1 LDGGWNDWS
10 VRPLARFRAD
20 LAAGR
25 NLDLYAT
32 FVIALTIGLL
42 GAFNI
47 VDTEIVAAATLT
59 TLAIVA
65 VGALGTRRQVGSM
78 ESATRELGL
87 QLRQFGGVMSAD
99 EFLSPSTSGLDV
111 DLRGARDI
119 RLVGVSLSRTI
130 RNNIDELEQRL
141 ARGAD
146 VRIALIEPGSEAVL
160 EAARR
165 STIPDAPEIFENR
178 LRPTVDLLRQ
188 LAASPNTTGRLEVR
202 FLTFVPVFGLT
213 MVDPDEPDGLIH
225 VDIYAHRSAGPEP
238 VLRLNSRRDPR
249 WYHHFRQ
256 EFERIWSHGHVASW
270 LDGVASSRPEP
281 H

>member
-1 LDGGWNDWS
+1 VG
-10 VRPLARFRAD
+10 PLARFRTD

-32 FVIALTIGLL
+32 FLIALTIGLL
-42 GAFNI
+42 GAFNL
-47 VDTEIVAAATLT
+47 VETELVAAATLA
-59 TLAIVA
+59 TLAFVV
-65 VGALGTRRQVGSM
+65 VGSLGTRRQVAAM
-78 ESATRELGL
+78 EAATRDLGL

-111 DLRGARDI
+111 DLRGAMDI

-130 RNNIDELEQRL
+130 RNNIDDLEQRL
-141 ARGAD
+141 AKGAHI
-146 VRIALIEPGSEAVL
+146 RIALIEPGSEAVL

-178 LRPTVDLLRQ
+178 IRPTVDLLRQ
-188 LAASPNTTGRLEVR
+188 LAASPHASGRLEVR

-213 MVDPDEPDGLIH
+213 MVDPDEPDGFIH

-238 VLRLNSRRDPR
+238 VLRLTARRDPR

-256 EFERIWSHGHVASW
+256 EFDRIWAHGGAASW
-270 LDGVASSRPEP
+270 AAGVTSSTPDGSAAPA
-281 H
+281 

>member
-1 LDGGWNDWS
+1 
-10 VRPLARFRAD
+10 VRSLARFRTD
-20 LAAGR
+20 LAAGK

-32 FVIALTIGLL
+32 FAIALTIGLL
-42 GAFNI
+42 GAFDI
-47 VDTEIVAAATLT
+47 VETEIVAAATLA
-59 TLAIVA
+59 TLAFVA
-65 VGALGTRRQVGSM
+65 VGSLGTRRQVAAM
-78 ESATRELGL
+78 EGATRDLGL

-99 EFLSPSTSGLDV
+99 DFLSASTSGLDV
-111 DLRGARDI
+111 DLRGASDI

-130 RNNIDELEQRL
+130 RNNVDALEQRL
-141 ARGAD
+141 ARGAQIK
-146 VRIALIEPGSEAVL
+146 IALIEPGGEAVQ

-188 LAASPNTTGRLEVR
+188 LAASPHANGRLEVR

-213 MVDPDEPDGLIH
+213 MVDPDEPDGFIH

-256 EFERIWSHGHVASW
+256 EFERIWAHGRPASW
-270 LDGVASSRPEP
+270 AGSATSSTPEP
-281 H
+281 R